1 MQPEKRD
8 AAYLWNVME
17 AGREIQDFTSGV
29 SFDEYVVHRLLPSA
43 VERQFEKLG
52 EAARKVSPSFR
63 SEHPEIPWRRMVGL
77 RNILTHRYYAIDHVQ
92 IWTIIHDVLP
102 SVLDAVERA
111 IPPLPPDVDE
121 E

>member
-1 MQPEKRD
+1 
-8 AAYLWNVME
+8 
-17 AGREIQDFTSGV
+17 
-29 SFDEYVVHRLLPSA
+29 
-43 VERQFEKLG
+43 
-52 EAARKVSPSFR
+52 
-63 SEHPEIPWRRMVGL
+63 MVGL